1 MFKFYSSIKIQKTKD
16 QVCIICKNG
25 ITHIR
30 ILNKDMDNTIGTV
43 QSYHKEENALVVYG
57 YTDSEAKICIKT
69 QHLHCRSDRIGKN
82 SKKMKT
88 EFSFPSVIENYLP
101 FLATLQSR
109 KAVVVFF
116 AHLKTELMSFIKPVS
131 FGFSS
136 PRITLCFITDTNS
149 LLLSCPS
156 AEKKYMNWKIN

>member
-1 MFKFYSSIKIQKTKD
+1 
-16 QVCIICKNG
+16 
-25 ITHIR
+25 
-30 ILNKDMDNTIGTV
+30 MDITIGTV

-69 QHLHCRSDRIGKN
+69 QHLHCRFVIRQNREEFQENENRIQ
-82 SKKMKT
+82 
-88 EFSFPSVIENYLP
+88 FPPSVIENYLP
-101 FLATLQSR
+101 FLPALQSR

>member
-1 MFKFYSSIKIQKTKD
+1 
-16 QVCIICKNG
+16 
-25 ITHIR
+25 
-30 ILNKDMDNTIGTV
+30 MDNTVGTV

-57 YTDSEAKICIKT
+57 YTDSEAKTCIKT
-69 QHLHCRSDRIGKN
+69 QHLHCRFVIRQNRAEFQENENRIQ
-82 SKKMKT
+82 
-88 EFSFPSVIENYLP
+88 FPLCRWELSPL
-101 FLATLQSR
+101 LRALQSR

-116 AHLKTELMSFIKPVS
+116 AHLKTELMSFTKPVS

-156 AEKKYMNWKIN
+156 PEKINNLQIN

>member
-1 MFKFYSSIKIQKTKD
+1 
-16 QVCIICKNG
+16 
-25 ITHIR
+25 
-30 ILNKDMDNTIGTV
+30 
-43 QSYHKEENALVVYG
+43 
-57 YTDSEAKICIKT
+57 
-69 QHLHCRSDRIGKN
+69 
-82 SKKMKT
+82 MKT

-101 FLATLQSR
+101 FLAALQSR

-156 AEKKYMNWKIN
+156 AEKKIYELENELVINDQSNFN

>member
-1 MFKFYSSIKIQKTKD
+1 
-16 QVCIICKNG
+16 
-25 ITHIR
+25 
-30 ILNKDMDNTIGTV
+30 MDDTVETV
-43 QSYHKEENALVVYG
+43 QSYHKEENALMVYG

-69 QHLHCRSDRIGKN
+69 QHLHCRFVIRQN
-82 SKKMKT
+82 REEFQEKMKT
-88 EFSFPSVIENYLP
+88 EFSFPSVIENYLIS
-101 FLATLQSR
+101 LAALQSR

-116 AHLKTELMSFIKPVS
+116 AHLKTELMSFTKPVS

-156 AEKKYMNWKIN
+156 PFSSNKVNTSSTT